1 MKREKEKRKIKKP
14 HEQIIYVGSG
24 RNYLKSKF
32 IEEQYKKQLSEGKKV
47 CWIRKH
53 NLD

>member
-14 HEQIIYVGSG
+14 YEQIIYVGG